1 MVLQNTMRQLAD
13 RLVLRA
19 GGPGASRQTGAIP
32 YTVVQGQV
40 VFLLITS
47 RGSGRWI
54 FPKGEPMDGLEPWD
68 TAAQEAIEEAGVEG
82 EIDPRPIGTYRTF
95 KTLAFRRKIVEVEM
109 YPLRVTRQLDDW
121 REKGLRHRHWAILP
135 EAKRL
140 LSDARLAELAVR
152 LNQRVRSEAQP
163 ATTSISQ

>member
-1 MVLQNTMRQLAD
+1 MVLQKTMRQLTD

-19 GGPGASRQTGAIP
+19 GGPGASKQAGAIP

-40 VFLLITS
+40 VFLLVTS

-54 FPKGEPMDGLEPWD
+54 FPKGEPIEGLELWD
-68 TAAQEAIEEAGVEG
+68 TAAQEAVEEAGVEG
-82 EIDPRPIGTYRTF
+82 EVDPRPIGKYRTF
-95 KTLAFRRKIVEVEM
+95 KTLAFRRKVIEVEM
-109 YPLRVTRQLDDW
+109 YPLRVARQLDDW
-121 REKGLRHRHWAILP
+121 PEKGLRHRHWAILP

-152 LNQRVRSEAQP
+152 LSQRVRAEAQP
-163 ATTSISQ
+163 AKASISR

>member
-1 MVLQNTMRQLAD
+1 MTD

-19 GGPGASRQTGAIP
+19 GGPGAAKQAGAIP

-40 VFLLITS
+40 VFLLVTS

-54 FPKGEPMDGLEPWD
+54 FPKGDLIDGLEAWE
-68 TAAQEAIEEAGVEG
+68 TAGQEALEEAGIEG
-82 EIDPRPIGTYRTF
+82 EVEIQSLGRYRTM
-95 KTLAFRRKIVEVEM
+95 KTLSFRRKIIEVDM

-121 REKGLRHRHWAILP
+121 AEKKYRHRHWAILP

-140 LSDARLAELAVR
+140 LSEAPLAELAMKLTR
-152 LNQRVRSEAQP
+152 RVLAQ
-163 ATTSISQ
+163 T

>member
-32 YTVVQGQV
+32 YTIVQEQV

-54 FPKGEPMDGLEPWD
+54 FPKGEPIDGLEPWD
-68 TAAQEAIEEAGVEG
+68 VAAQEALEEAGVDG
-82 EIDPRPIGTYRTF
+82 EIDTRPIGTYRTF
-95 KTLAFRRKIVEVEM
+95 KTLAFRRKIIEVEM
-109 YPLRVTRQLDDW
+109 YPLRVTRQLDEW
-121 REKGLRHRHWAILP
+121 AEKGLRHRHWAILP
-135 EAKRL
+135 ETKRL
-140 LSDARLAELAVR
+140 LSDARLAELAMK
-152 LNQRVRSEAQP
+152 LNNRVRSEAQL
-163 ATTSISQ
+163 ATASISQ

>member
-1 MVLQNTMRQLAD
+1 MRQLAD

-19 GGPGASRQTGAIP
+19 GGPGAATQAGAIP

-54 FPKGEPMDGLEPWD
+54 FPKGEPIEGLEPWE
-68 TAAQEAIEEAGVEG
+68 TATQEALEEAGVEG
-82 EIDPRPIGTYRTF
+82 EVDPRPIGKYRTF
-95 KTLAFRRKIVEVEM
+95 KTLALRRKIIEVEM

-121 REKGLRHRHWAILP
+121 TEKGLRHRHWAILP
-135 EAKRL
+135 ETKRL
-140 LSDARLAELAVR
+140 LSDPRLAELAMR
-152 LNQRVRSEAQP
+152 LSQRVRAEAQP
-163 ATTSISQ
+163 AKTSIIQ